1 MFLLRLNSCWIPQG
15 NYFSKELIFLV
26 KYLEFF
32 SRIKTSAGIFSA
44 NFFKLTFE
52 TLFFSPYLG
61 TFVGKKKFQILTN
74 FRKKELFQI
83 FRKKGILSE
92 IDLF

>member
-15 NYFSKELIFLV
+15 NYFSKELIFL
-26 KYLEFF
+26 
-32 SRIKTSAGIFSA
+32 GIFSA
-44 NFFKLTFE
+44 NLFKLTFE
-52 TLFFSPYLG
+52 TLFSSPYLG
-61 TFVGKKKFQILTN
+61 TFVRKKKFQILTY
-74 FRKKELFQI
+74 FRKKELLQI